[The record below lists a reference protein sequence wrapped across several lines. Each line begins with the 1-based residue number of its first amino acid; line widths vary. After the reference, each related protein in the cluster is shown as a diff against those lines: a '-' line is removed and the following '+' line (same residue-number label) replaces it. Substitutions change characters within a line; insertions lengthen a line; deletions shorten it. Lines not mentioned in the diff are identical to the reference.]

1 MSVKLQ
7 VTWLIMLVW
16 LSGAPTIN
24 FTRAVSMSRIGDRET
39 EEKRRKRRRKK
50 TKWERRKLRNKQKKT
65 KRGRRIGADYSV
77 GAERSRAL
85 SKMAAGVALPAAVS
99 GGLNIFEG

>member
-39 EEKRRKRRRKK
+39 EEKRRRRKK
-50 TKWERRKLRNKQKKT
+50 KKWERRKLRNKQKKT